1 MDPLLLLAIGTLV
14 VVSGI
19 LVLRLHAFLAL
30 LLAALVV
37 AWLTPS
43 EASVGQRLATGFG
56 ETCAA
61 IGLLIALASIIG
73 KALLDSGAADR
84 IVRSTLRLLGERRAP
99 LAFLAAGFMLG
110 VPVFF
115 DTVVLLMLPLGKAMA
130 TRNERNYLLYILCIV
145 AGASMTHS
153 LVPPTPGP
161 SFVAAS
167 LNVNIGA
174 MMLGGLVVGAFASA
188 AGFAYA
194 VWANR
199 RFAIPLRETDDVSL
213 EELKRSSLRPD
224 DELPALWLSVL
235 PILLP
240 AAFIAVG
247 AFIEMRYGEAAILN
261 SPLLRFLRELSDKN
275 IAVAAGA
282 AIALAVLANQKRASA
297 KALAAGI
304 QDALLGAGVVIL
316 ITSAGGAFGNALEQS
331 GVGTRVQQLATDYRL
346 AVLPLAFL
354 VTTLIRTAQGS
365 ATVAMIT
372 AGGILA
378 GFAKDPAAL
387 GFHPVYLA
395 LAIGC
400 GSKPFPWMNDSGF
413 WLIGRMAGLT
423 ESETLK
429 TSSTMIAVM
438 GCAGMVVVL
447 VLAKLLPMQP
457 I

>member
-30 LLAALVV
+30 FLAALVV

-43 EASVGQRLATGFG
+43 PVSVGERLAAGFG
-56 ETCAA
+56 KTCGE

-84 IVRSTLRLLGERRAP
+84 IVRSTLRLLGEEHAP
-99 LAFLAAGFMLG
+99 LALLAAGFILG

-115 DTVVLLMLPLGKAMA
+115 DTVLLLLLPLGKAMA

-145 AGASMTHS
+145 AGASMSHS

-161 SFVAAS
+161 SFVAAK

-174 MMLGGLVVGAFASA
+174 MMLGGLVVGTFASA
-188 AGFAYA
+188 AGYGYA
-194 VWANR
+194 LWANR
-199 RFAIPLRETDDVSL
+199 RFPIPLRGTNDVSL
-213 EELKRSSLRPD
+213 EELKRLASKGD

-240 AAFIAVG
+240 AALIAVAAVVKVRFG
-247 AFIEMRYGEAAILN
+247 AEGIAKSAG
-261 SPLLRFLRELSDKN
+261 LRFLHELGDKN

-282 AIALAVLANQKRASA
+282 AVAMAMLAYQKRASA
-297 KALAAGI
+297 KELTAAV
-304 QDALLGAGVVIL
+304 QDAILGAGAVIL
-316 ITSAGGAFGNALEQS
+316 ITSAGGAFGAALKDS
-331 GVGTRVQQLATDYRL
+331 GVGDRVLDLATDYRI
-346 AVLPLAFL
+346 AVLPLAFV
-354 VTTLIRTAQGS
+354 VTTLIRTTQGS

-378 GFAKDPAAL
+378 AFAENPAAL

-429 TSSTMIAVM
+429 TSSTMIAIM
-438 GCAGMVVVL
+438 GCAGMLVVL
-447 VLAKLLPMQP
+447 ILAKVFPMP
-457 I
+457 VV